1 MDNNFKLPNTPACGL
16 HCIKIKD
23 FGVKIGIQTIIEN
36 VNIHVHCGEIT
47 AIIGRNGAGKS
58 TLVKAI
64 NGDIPHDGKIEF
76 KDKKNGTM
84 GKLKIGYVPQNIN
97 ISKNTPTSVYDL
109 FASYISKI
117 PVFLMKSKSL
127 HKRIEK
133 HLALFEAEELIDKAV
148 CDLSGGE
155 LQRVLLSLAVVPVPN
170 LLLLDEP
177 VSGIDKNG
185 MDLFFKNILKLK
197 NKYDMAI
204 ILVSHDLEYVAK
216 YADNVILLDKTVVKK
231 GKPAEVFDSKE
242 FKEIFGNLKYE
253 NVI

>member
-1 MDNNFKLPNTPACGL
+1 MEKKFKLPKTPACGL
-16 HCIKIKD
+16 HCIKIKN
-23 FGVKIGIQTIIEN
+23 FGVKLGIQTIIED

-64 NGDIPHDGKIEF
+64 NGDVSHDGSIEF
-76 KDKKNGTM
+76 KDKKNGTV

-109 FASYISKI
+109 FGSYISKI
-117 PVFLMKSKSL
+117 PVFLMTIRAL
-127 HKRIEK
+127 HNRIEK
-133 HLALFEAEELIDKAV
+133 HLALFEAEDLIDKAV

-185 MDLFFKNILKLK
+185 MDIFFKNLLKLK
-197 NKYDMAI
+197 KKYDLAI
-204 ILVSHDLEYVAK
+204 ILVSHDLDYVAK
-216 YADNVILLDKTVVKK
+216 YADNVILLDKTVVNY
-231 GKPAEVFDSKE
+231 GKPKEVFESKE
-242 FKEIFGNLKYE
+242 FKEIFGNIKYE
-253 NVI
+253 NM